1 MNFSPRY
8 EWATDYVHKSS
19 EHPSWKDF
27 GGSASRTF
35 RNDFLW
41 QLDNIVK
48 WKQTFAKVH
57 DVDFTFLFNAEKF
70 QRWSDEM
77 NNEGFDPNDDLGYHY
92 MKGGILPT
100 ISSNDEYR
108 TGDALMA
115 RLFYSYDNRYM
126 ITGTVRRDGYSAFG
140 QKILGRYS
148 PQLLSDGYSLMNLFE
163 EVKLVGLWKAK
174 VLMGIKW

>member
-1 MNFSPRY
+1 
-8 EWATDYVHKSS
+8 
-19 EHPSWKDF
+19 
-27 GGSASRTF
+27 
-35 RNDFLW
+35 
-41 QLDNIVK
+41 
-48 WKQTFAKVH
+48 
-57 DVDFTFLFNAEKF
+57 
-70 QRWSDEM
+70 M

-126 ITGTVRRDGYSAFG
+126 ITGTVRRDKLFCVWTK
-140 QKILGRYS
+140 KILGRYS
-148 PQLLSDGYSLMNLFE
+148 PQLLSAGYSLMNLFLK
-163 EVKLVGLWKAK
+163 KLNWLDYGKLK

>member
-1 MNFSPRY
+1 
-8 EWATDYVHKSS
+8 
-19 EHPSWKDF
+19 
-27 GGSASRTF
+27 
-35 RNDFLW
+35 
-41 QLDNIVK
+41 
-48 WKQTFAKVH
+48 
-57 DVDFTFLFNAEKF
+57 
-70 QRWSDEM
+70 M

-148 PQLLSDGYSLMNLFE
+148 SVAVGWVFSDEPFRRRE
-163 EVKLVGLWKAK
+163 LVGLWKAK

>member
-1 MNFSPRY
+1 
-8 EWATDYVHKSS
+8 
-19 EHPSWKDF
+19 
-27 GGSASRTF
+27 
-35 RNDFLW
+35 
-41 QLDNIVK
+41 
-48 WKQTFAKVH
+48 
-57 DVDFTFLFNAEKF
+57 
-70 QRWSDEM
+70 
-77 NNEGFDPNDDLGYHY
+77 

-148 PQLLSDGYSLMNLFE
+148 PQLLSAGYSLMNLFE

>member
-1 MNFSPRY
+1 MSGLQIMYINLRNIQAGKILGVLLH
-8 EWATDYVHKSS
+8 EL
-19 EHPSWKDF
+19 
-27 GGSASRTF
+27 F

-115 RLFYSYDNRYM
+115 RLFYS
-126 ITGTVRRDGYSAFG
+126 
-140 QKILGRYS
+140 L
-148 PQLLSDGYSLMNLFE
+148 
-163 EVKLVGLWKAK
+163 
-174 VLMGIKW
+174 